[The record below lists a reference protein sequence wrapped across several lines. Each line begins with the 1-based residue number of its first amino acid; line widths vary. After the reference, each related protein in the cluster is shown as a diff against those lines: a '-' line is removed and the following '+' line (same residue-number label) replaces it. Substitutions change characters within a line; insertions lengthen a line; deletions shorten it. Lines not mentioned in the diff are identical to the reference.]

1 MVKTI
6 DRGTFHRR
14 SIRQG
19 TRDRQERY
27 LGLVECVLQDA
38 GWPFTDPD
46 KGSLVVSFH
55 DPVRLLEAV
64 WTVDIHGMECS
75 DDRAEIKRPALWV
88 RKSLVTKE
96 SRNGRLKDRIPRRLR
111 RVCRGAGLPH
121 LSSAGG
127 WWGSSSGRQTLERDQ
142 SMAGIRM
149 RSTTETETLETE
161 NGAR

>member
-96 SRNGRLKDRIPRRLR
+96 SRNGQLKDRIPRRLR
-111 RVCRGAGLPH
+111 RVCRGSGTAPLVFCRRLVGIILGPSNAGTRPVD
-121 LSSAGG
+121 G
-127 WWGSSSGRQTLERDQ
+127 WNSDAQYDRNRNSGD
-142 SMAGIRM
+142 
-149 RSTTETETLETE
+149 
-161 NGAR
+161 